1 MILAGVL
8 LKLGS
13 YGLIIFLPLF
23 THGVLYFYLSVS
35 LVGGVVCCFTCVRHW
50 DTKGL
55 IAYSS
60 VVHIGVVSIGVLS
73 GSDLGYYCATSIIVA
88 HGLCSPLLFGLVFLL
103 YTKRH
108 TRLLVHN
115 RGGLSNPGMCLI
127 AFGLLSVNM
136 GLPPFLNVWSE
147 VILFCAVSRIAVVLL
162 PFLLFTAFLAV
173 LYNLVLYV
181 FIVHGKE
188 QSSMVGTFSPWHFV
202 SSLSISVLFRF
213 NTSILCT

>member
-13 YGLIIFLPLF
+13 YGLMVFLPLL
-23 THGVLYFYLSVS
+23 THRVLNIYFFVSV
-35 LVGGVVCCFTCVRHW
+35 VGGIVCCFTCARHW

-60 VVHIGVVSIGVLS
+60 VVHMGVVSVGVLS
-73 GSDLGYYCATSIIVA
+73 GRELGYYCATSIIVA
-88 HGLCSPLLFGLVFLL
+88 HGLCSPLLFGLTFII

-108 TRLLVHN
+108 TRILTHN
-115 RGGLSNPGMCLI
+115 RGGLSTPILCLI

-147 VILFCAVSRIAVVLL
+147 VILFCAVSSVSVWFL
-162 PFLLFTAFLAV
+162 PFLLVTAFLGV

-188 QSSMVGTFSPWHFV
+188 QSTMSVQFSPCHFV
-202 SSLSISVLFRF
+202 RSLFLSLLFRF
-213 NTSILCT
+213 NTSILSN